1 MLLRFLIVESPG
13 PRFGIID
20 IPDFAGHKFNF
31 MTCPV
36 LRYAHR
42 CRNKR
47 MDRAINNWINNKSIF
62 RLQIVAFFPKFYG
75 KVFGF
80 ANGVLQKVKQVAKS
94 APLIES
100 NIVVFKGLRKN
111 INNRVFFG
119 KPELVGLDNFQ
130 ITIVFTAPGS
140 ISNL

>member
-1 MLLRFLIVESPG
+1 
-13 PRFGIID
+13 
-20 IPDFAGHKFNF
+20 
-31 MTCPV
+31 
-36 LRYAHR
+36 
-42 CRNKR
+42 
-47 MDRAINNWINNKSIF
+47 MDRAINNWTNNKSIF
-62 RLQIVAFFPKFYG
+62 SLQVVAFFPKFYG
-75 KVFGF
+75 EILRFT
-80 ANGVLQKVKQVAKS
+80 NGILQKVKQVAKS

>member
-31 MTCPV
+31 MTGPIF
-36 LRYAHR
+36 RYPHG
-42 CRNKR
+42 CHNKGL
-47 MDRAINNWINNKSIF
+47 DHFISNWLNNKSIF
-62 RLQIVAFFPKFYG
+62 RLQIVTMIPNFYG
-75 KVFGF
+75 KIFGF

-100 NIVVFKGLRKN
+100 NIVIFKGLRKN